1 MAGLTAANSLKHQF
15 SVTVFEK
22 SRGVSGRTS
31 TRYANDY
38 RFDHGA
44 QYFTAKSAAFLATL
58 SPLKAQGIVQHWAPK
73 RIDLNGQ
80 SLEINDKSSPDHWL
94 VPTPGMNGLAKA
106 IAGEI
111 TIELKCQITRVEKTR
126 MGWMLHAGDG
136 RVFGHFQNLIL
147 AIPAAQV
154 SALLPEG
161 HSFHDTLKNVKQT
174 GCYTL
179 MLGTPNAIN
188 LDFEVAE
195 ISYSPLGWVALNS
208 AKPARPKGL
217 TSLVV
222 QSTNPWAE
230 AHIDEDVPAMQA
242 LLLQE
247 LQRLTGIDHT
257 QFEHIS
263 THRWRY
269 ADTAAPLGQPYLYD
283 ADLQLGVCGDWCL
296 KGRVEAAFTS
306 GLSLAQAIENK
317 S

>member
-44 QYFTAKSAAFLATL
+44 QYFTAHSPAFKSVLAPLQTSGIIQNW
-58 SPLKAQGIVQHWAPK
+58 SPARIGI
-73 RIDLNGQ
+73 NGQ
-80 SLEINDKSSPDHWL
+80 SLEITDKSSPDHWL
-94 VPTPGMNGLAKA
+94 VPTPGMNTLAKA

-111 TIELKCQITRVEKTR
+111 TIELKCQITRVEKNR

-136 RVFGHFQNLIL
+136 RVFGHYQNLIL

-154 SALLPEG
+154 PALLPEG
-161 HSFHDTLKNVKQT
+161 HSFHDALKNVKQT

-195 ISYSPLGWVALNS
+195 ISHSPLGWVALNS
-208 AKPARPKGL
+208 AKPARPEGL

-222 QSTNPWAE
+222 QSTNSWAE

-269 ADTAAPLGQPYLYD
+269 ADTANALGQSHLFD
-283 ADLQLGVCGDWCL
+283 EALGLGICGDWCL

-306 GLSLAQAIENK
+306 GLSLAQAVENK